1 MKAVSLKPYEWIDPD
16 DEKSPEKDRTVF
28 KLRTLSFEQDRWIEN
43 EIDGGAKEGD
53 VVAHYLN
60 MGIDDV
66 QNFVNED
73 GVQILAEREK
83 EESSHGNRDARMY
96 PGNLMPFKDEFLSQ
110 INKMTRSRIV
120 LQVKFGK
127 ELNEAKRKNS

>member
-1 MKAVSLKPYEWIDPD
+1 MKPVSLKPYEWIDPD
-16 DEKSPEKDRTVF
+16 DLKNPESEQTKF
-28 KLRTLSFEQDRWIEN
+28 KLRTLTFEQDRWIEN

-66 QNFVNED
+66 ENFVDAD
-73 GVQILAEREK
+73 GVQILATREK
-83 EESSHGNRDARMY
+83 EESRHGNRDSRMY
-96 PGNLMPFKDEFLSQ
+96 PGNLMPFEDGFLSA
-110 INKMTRSRIV
+110 INKISRSRIV

-127 ELNEAKRKNS
+127 ELNEAERKN